1 MRENDCSPDLND
13 LNTLSLQDYERIIE
27 KNANQRLSPG
37 RSSPTASS
45 WACFPPF
52 EDPSTHPDYTMH
64 NLISSDSVP
73 FFPDLPFMPD
83 YSLLAGSPM
92 LQNPPD
98 PPPPVLPVMTEKPE
112 PLCILPVF
120 PQSRSLSTSPEL
132 RTPGESGTD
141 TTQRASTQKTTRE
154 KVPRHKRPSHI
165 NAEHR
170 RRSKIQRC
178 LEDLKSLVPS
188 AADASSSIGP
198 SGKKSK
204 ASLLF
209 RTAGYCRQLKADCR
223 DLQKEADALRTEL
236 QSLSAEIK

>member
-13 LNTLSLQDYERIIE
+13 LNTLSLQDYEKIIE
-27 KNANQRLSPG
+27 KNANQHLSSG
-37 RSSPTASS
+37 RSSPTAS
-45 WACFPPF
+45 WACFPTF
-52 EDPSTHPDYTMH
+52 EDPSALPEYMMH
-64 NLISSDSVP
+64 NFISSESST
-73 FFPDLPFMPD
+73 FFPELPFIPD
-83 YSLLAGSPM
+83 YSLLPGSSM
-92 LQNPPD
+92 LQNSSV
-98 PPPPVLPVMTEKPE
+98 PPPVLPLTTEKPE
-112 PLCILPVF
+112 PLCSLPVF

-141 TTQRASTQKTTRE
+141 TTPRASTQKTAKE

-209 RTAGYCRQLKADCR
+209 RTLTTRNFRPMAFRVR
-223 DLQKEADALRTEL
+223 RLQR
-236 QSLSAEIK
+236 